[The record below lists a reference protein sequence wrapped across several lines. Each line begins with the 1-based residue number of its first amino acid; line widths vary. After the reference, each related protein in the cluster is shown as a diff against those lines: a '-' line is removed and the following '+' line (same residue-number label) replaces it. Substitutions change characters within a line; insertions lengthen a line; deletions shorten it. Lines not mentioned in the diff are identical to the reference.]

1 MMMGLSFSRS
11 AALIPT
17 IAIVTLRQLLGRR
30 RALLLL
36 LLSAIPI
43 LIALLFASLAK
54 STGEQRVDGFAGILE
69 VLCLNLILP
78 IVAVLFGTAAFGA
91 EIEDGTIVYLL
102 AKPVARWSVA
112 AGKLLATV
120 GLTAVLAAGSVLIAS
135 VIVLLPLGERG
146 LQTAEVYT
154 AATVTGSICYAA
166 LFMALSLFTRRAL
179 LIGFGYVMVW
189 EAMLSNLLPGIANLS
204 IRQYSLGV
212 GQLFYDL
219 APERAALEPSTA
231 LPLATFVVVLAC
243 VLATRRLMR
252 FEISGSTD

>member
-1 MMMGLSFSRS
+1 MMALSPSRS
-11 AALIPT
+11 VALIPT
-17 IAIVTLRQLLGRR
+17 IAMVTLRQLLGRR

-36 LLSAIPI
+36 FFASVPV
-43 LIALLFASLAK
+43 LIALLYRAA
-54 STGEQRVDGFAGILE
+54 GADDIDGFVGGVLL

-91 EIEDGTIVYLL
+91 EIEDGTIVYLM
-102 AKPVARWSVA
+102 AKPVSRWAIVA
-112 AGKLLATV
+112 AKLAAAA
-120 GLTAVLAAGSVLIAS
+120 GLTAALTAGSVVIAS
-135 VIVLLPLGERG
+135 AIAIVPLGERG
-146 LQTAEVYT
+146 LQATEVF
-154 AATVTGSICYAA
+154 AAAMVVGSICYVA
-166 LFMALSLFTRRAL
+166 LFVALSLFTRRSL

-219 APERAALEPSTA
+219 EPDLARLEPGTA
-231 LPLATFVVVLAC
+231 VPLSVILVVAATL
-243 VLATRRLMR
+243 LATRRLMR